1 MHLVYSCSNNKA
13 CTICWHFWQINC
25 WLASVYFS
33 VARESEPTERVER
46 MEKRRAEKFIL
57 FDRLHCSKWY
67 RGFLSDLCVTLFVM
81 ICVLCAN
88 AWRLH
93 QQISL
98 SYTRKSERAIQTNNG
113 LNSECIWDIGMN
125 TVLRNKICDWLK
137 YWNYREKKTHRVKA
151 FICWRYFD
159 IVWLRVTVQ
168 QQQKNEWR
176 TQSENSWNE
185 IKSHNNNKNVR
196 EKKTEIMFISPVS
209 SWVDLKLSVPNCEQ
223 ESKITTEPSIYEE
236 GKISDEKNRAHK
248 IKEFK

>member
-125 TVLRNKICDWLK
+125 TVLRNKICDWIK

-168 QQQKNEWR
+168 QQQQKRVAN
-176 TQSENSWNE
+176 T
-185 IKSHNNNKNVR
+185 IR
-196 EKKTEIMFISPVS
+196 EFVKWDKKPQQQQKCTR
-209 SWVDLKLSVPNCEQ
+209 
-223 ESKITTEPSIYEE
+223 
-236 GKISDEKNRAHK
+236 EKNRNHVHLSGELMGWLEVECTELWAREQNHNRAINLWGRK
-248 IKEFK
+248 NKRREKSSPQNQGI